1 MKKLN
6 RELRNTEEV
15 NTESKQANSKEI
27 GMDVIYRTLPNL
39 KDDHQNI
46 ISVNYKLS
54 DLHYW
59 MNHEEEFKE
68 YLQSLLDGAN
78 TNIRAI
84 NALIE
89 LYNGVTIESRDKKC
103 SLVEGISKMYD
114 VLPDESKQKICEDLL
129 SRKKFFEDACVK
141 IMEGFNEA
149 VEIKN
154 VGRDNTVV

>member
-1 MKKLN
+1 MKAEN
-6 RELRNTEEV
+6 
-15 NTESKQANSKEI
+15 
-27 GMDVIYRTLPNL
+27 
-39 KDDHQNI
+39 HNI

-59 MNHEEEFKE
+59 MNHEDKLKE

-129 SRKKFFEDACVK
+129 SRKKFFEDAYRL
-141 IMEGFNEA
+141 IMDTFKDAAGEKEDA
-149 VEIKN
+149 VQE
-154 VGRDNTVV
+154 

>member
-1 MKKLN
+1 
-6 RELRNTEEV
+6 
-15 NTESKQANSKEI
+15 
-27 GMDVIYRTLPNL
+27 MDVIYRTLPNL
-39 KDDHQNI
+39 KAENHNI

-129 SRKKFFEDACVK
+129 SRKKFFEDAYRL
-141 IMEGFNEA
+141 IMDTFKDAAGEREDM
-149 VEIKN
+149 VQE
-154 VGRDNTVV
+154 

>member
-1 MKKLN
+1 
-6 RELRNTEEV
+6 
-15 NTESKQANSKEI
+15 
-27 GMDVIYRTLPNL
+27 MDVIYRTLPNL

-59 MNHEEEFKE
+59 MNHEDELKE

-89 LYNGVTIESRDKKC
+89 LYNGVTIESRDKKNHI
-103 SLVEGISKMYD
+103 VKGVGILYD
-114 VLPDESKQKICEDLL
+114 ALPDESKQKVCQDLL
-129 SRKKFFEDACVK
+129 GRRKSSEDAYRL
-141 IMEGFNEA
+141 IMDTFKDAAGEKEDA
-149 VEIKN
+149 VQE
-154 VGRDNTVV
+154 

>member
-1 MKKLN
+1 
-6 RELRNTEEV
+6 
-15 NTESKQANSKEI
+15 
-27 GMDVIYRTLPNL
+27 MDVIYRTLPNL

-59 MNHEEEFKE
+59 MNHEDELKE

-89 LYNGVTIESRDKKC
+89 LYNGVLIESRDKKC

-129 SRKKFFEDACVK
+129 SRKKFFEDAYRL
-141 IMEGFNEA
+141 IMDTFKDAAGEREDM
-149 VEIKN
+149 VQE
-154 VGRDNTVV
+154 

>member
-1 MKKLN
+1 
-6 RELRNTEEV
+6 
-15 NTESKQANSKEI
+15 
-27 GMDVIYRTLPNL
+27 MDVIYRTLPNL

-59 MNHEEEFKE
+59 MNHEDELKE
-68 YLQSLLDGAN
+68 YMQELLNGAN
-78 TNIRAI
+78 TNILAI

-89 LYNGVTIESRDKKC
+89 LYSGVTIESRDEKNHIVKG
-103 SLVEGISKMYD
+103 VGILYD
-114 VLPDESKQKICEDLL
+114 ALPEESKQKVCEDLL
-129 SRKKFFEDACVK
+129 GRKKFYEDACVK
-141 IMEGFNEA
+141 IMEGFNGA